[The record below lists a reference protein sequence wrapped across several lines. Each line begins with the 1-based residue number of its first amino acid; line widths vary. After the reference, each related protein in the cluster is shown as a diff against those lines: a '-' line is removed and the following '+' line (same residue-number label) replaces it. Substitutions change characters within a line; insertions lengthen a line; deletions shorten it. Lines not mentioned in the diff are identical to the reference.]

1 MTILFLEAAL
11 RSLLMA
17 VTVWAGIRL
26 LRVSNVIAQKIAW
39 SLVLVAS
46 MAMPF
51 LVRSFPAKPVVKLPA
66 AYFAPRA
73 LRVTPAVAPHAV
85 EPSAPVLSLPLLQ
98 PVPPASTWRLPRPAA
113 MLIPAYLGV
122 SAILFLRICIG
133 LVIAARIWH
142 RAERASPILEPRA
155 TVRISSDI
163 GSPVTIGSGV
173 VLPDSYPEWETT
185 KLRIVLAHERSHV
198 RQADFYLQLLA
209 GVYTAIFWFSPLG
222 WWLQRKLADLGEAIS
237 DRAALEE
244 AANRTSYAE
253 VLLEF
258 AAMPRRALAGV
269 GMARSSNIQ
278 RRIDR
283 LLTDHQFRLAFIAV
297 RRHALIAL
305 AIVPLAMMAATSL
318 VGIQVAEAVTS
329 RAVRIRAVK
338 IHAAQLAAPRATVAA
353 VQEPETVP
361 VIAPAPA
368 NAPVAPQAPAPP
380 REAAPAPAPTP
391 APSPQ
396 YTYNYS
402 DPEDGRD
409 SYAIVNGDS
418 ANVEGSFRMD
428 RDFEKARARYHGNY
442 IFVERD
448 GKSYVID
455 DPALVAKSHEFFH
468 PMEELARKQSELGEQ
483 QARLGEEQARLGELQ
498 AKVTVPVPDLD
509 RELAKLDEELK
520 SLRQLTGK
528 SLQMEDLADLQGKLG
543 DLQGK
548 LGELQGLAGEKQSEF
563 GEKQGR
569 LGEEQGRL
577 GEQQGDLGEQQAE
590 RSKEANEKMKS
601 LIDEALGNG
610 KAKPVD

>member
-1 MTILFLEAAL
+1 MTTLFLEAAL

-46 MAMPF
+46 VAMPF

-73 LRVTPAVAPHAV
+73 LRVTRAIAPHAV

-98 PVPPASTWRLPRPAA
+98 VRPASTWHLPRPAA
-113 MLIPAYLGV
+113 MVIPAYLGV

-155 TVRISSDI
+155 TVRISSEI

-185 KLRIVLAHERSHV
+185 TLRIVLAHERSHV

-318 VGIQVAEAVTS
+318 VGIQVAGAVTS
-329 RAVRIRAVK
+329 RAVKIRAVK
-338 IHAAQLAAPRATVAA
+338 IHAARLAAPRATVAA
-353 VQEPETVP
+353 VQKPEAVP
-361 VIAPAPA
+361 VIPPTPA
-368 NAPVAPQAPAPP
+368 NAPAPPQAPAAP
-380 REAAPAPAPTP
+380 REAAPAPTP
-391 APSPQ
+391 SPSPQ

-455 DPALVAKSHEFFH
+455 DPTLVAKGQEFFH

-563 GEKQGR
+563 GEKQGK

-590 RSKEANEKMKS
+590 RSNEANEKMKS
-601 LIDEALGNG
+601 LIDEALKNG